1 MPITWSILTS
11 AADEGSRGL
20 AAGFLLT
27 TALVAVKEA
36 AQFMVGSQ
44 YSNAPASAG

>member
-1 MPITWSILTS
+1 LIIKDQNKAIT
-11 AADEGSRGL
+11 ADEGSRGL

-27 TALVAVKEA
+27 TALMAVKEA
-36 AQFMVGSQ
+36 MYFMVGSQ